1 MREGDALPTVEK
13 KVTQS
18 QIERY
23 ASTSGD
29 FNPIHLD
36 PEFAAASQFG
46 GTIAHGML
54 VAAAISEIA
63 TMAFQRDWLER
74 GRLKMRF
81 RNPVY
86 PGDTITA
93 YGRIKK
99 VRKTDSVRE
108 VVCSVGVRNQSGLD
122 VITGEAT
129 VGMLRERPGGTSGI

>member
-36 PEFAAASQFG
+36 PEFGAASQFG

-54 VAAAISEIA
+54 VAAAISEMA
-63 TMAFQRDWLER
+63 TLAFQRDWLER

-99 VRKTDSVRE
+99 VRETDSARE
-108 VVCSVGVRNQSGLD
+108 VVCSVGVRNQSGRD

-129 VGMLRERPGGTSGI
+129 VGMLRE

>member
-1 MREGDALPTVEK
+1 MREGDALRTVEK